1 VHIFQKLR
9 FREGTRS
16 GVLKA
21 CEKIQLLKVKD
32 LRAILGLGFGFGFG
46 WFSRHTANSPC
57 II

>member
-32 LRAILGLGFGFGFG
+32 LRAILGLGFGFG